1 LGPHEAIGVEELQR
15 PPEGCLQRE
24 PLNNN
29 VMVPQEMICVEELP
43 RPPEGRIQRKLLP
56 TEVTES
62 SLPCTTGSPPVPP
75 LAHRPGVKLPTDIV
89 QSSLPRPPEGPTRDS
104 AVSTGPSKAKGRS
117 PGVNLVI
124 NTILEELQGLHH
136 QHSHYLWFADLAT
149 KLHQHNI
156 IPQDDVVIV
165 TGCMRIDYMGP
176 WSKLHCDD
184 LPAAVA
190 KALSEWSHWPGW
202 NI

>member
-1 LGPHEAIGVEELQR
+1 MACAHRKSAAQWLGA
-15 PPEGCLQRE
+15 
-24 PLNNN
+24 
-29 VMVPQEMICVEELP
+29 QEVICVEELP

-117 PGVNLVI
+117 PGVNPVI

-136 QHSHYLWFADLAT
+136 QHSHCLWFADLAT

-156 IPQDDVVIV
+156 IPQDDVLIASEFLRV
-165 TGCMRIDYMGP
+165 DHLGP
-176 WSKLHCDD
+176 WSKLHRDD
-184 LPAAVA
+184 LPVAIA
-190 KALSEWSHWPGW
+190 KALSEYSHWPGW
-202 NI
+202 NV